1 MAAAPPATAS
11 RLYAHRGGFDF
22 TRWRGRVGLIRLSCI
37 VGTLFTSFVI
47 SLRAPALTMQK
58 RSGQWSVAA
67 PPNWPLDDLAIL
79 REVDGEVGRELLLAL
94 YNARLYEE
102 TPVDLRTEL
111 FQVTGSLAPDI
122 PGPAEIRDSLHLFF
136 RLPRE
141 PLSISERQLSR
152 ACRVVAEWAEDRSY
166 SVTAVAFAEL
176 AARLVA
182 DNPEL
187 CNRAGRACRRA
198 GERERA
204 ELWYER
210 GFGLARRRGDVLQY
224 VKGHLGY
231 GSIFR
236 DHGEYARALK
246 WVKRASIA
254 ARKGGHR
261 EAGAEAMHDAFT
273 LAYLEEDLPRAAS
286 LIRRAAR
293 IYPVH
298 ARRVPYFAADM
309 ALLLSRRGLYGMAL
323 ELLRI
328 VQGHLTAPVDCLQVW
343 GLVAFASGGAGDRE
357 AFATALENI
366 REMAK
371 LYRES
376 SAASLAYAAAGAHLL
391 RDWQLAEGLIAEA
404 PERAA
409 GDTLSTE
416 LAERVGRDIAR
427 RATDT
432 QAPADQ
438 DPATAA
444 LRAIVPEVAA
454 RVRRWRGPTWRPRR
468 K

>member
-1 MAAAPPATAS
+1 
-11 RLYAHRGGFDF
+11 
-22 TRWRGRVGLIRLSCI
+22 
-37 VGTLFTSFVI
+37 
-47 SLRAPALTMQK
+47 MQK

-67 PPNWPLDDLAIL
+67 PPNWPLNDLTIL
-79 REVDGEVGRELLLAL
+79 LEVDGEVGRELLLAL
-94 YNARLYEE
+94 YNARLYAE
-102 TPVDLRTEL
+102 TPVHLRAEL
-111 FQVTGSLAPDI
+111 FEVMEPPAPDLSAA
-122 PGPAEIRDSLHLFF
+122 AEIEDSLDLLL

-141 PLSISERQLSR
+141 PLSITERELAR
-152 ACRVVAEWAEDRSY
+152 ACRVVAEWAEDRSH

-176 AARLVA
+176 AARLVP

-187 CNRAGRACRRA
+187 SNRAGRACRRA

-236 DHGEYARALK
+236 DHGEYARALH

-309 ALLLSRRGLYGMAL
+309 ALLLTRRGMYGMAL

-328 VQGHLTAPVDCLQVW
+328 VQGQLTAPVDCLQVW
-343 GLVAFASGGAGDRE
+343 GLVAFASGGAEDRP
-357 AFATALENI
+357 AFARALENVCQ
-366 REMAK
+366 MAE

-391 RDWQLAEGLIAEA
+391 RDWDLAEGLIAEA
-404 PERAA
+404 TARAA
-409 GDTLSTE
+409 GDTLSTD
-416 LAERVGRDIAR
+416 LAARVGRDIAR
-427 RATDT
+427 RSTDT
-432 QAPADQ
+432 QGLTQQ
-438 DPATAA
+438 DPATDA

-468 K
+468 E